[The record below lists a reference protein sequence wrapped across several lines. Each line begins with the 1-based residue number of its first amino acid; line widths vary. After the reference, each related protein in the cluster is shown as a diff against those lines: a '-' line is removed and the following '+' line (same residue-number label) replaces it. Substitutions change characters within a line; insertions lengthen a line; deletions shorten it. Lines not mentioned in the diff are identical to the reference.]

1 MILLQ
6 ICFYNFVLRFFNCE
20 ESEED
25 KLYME
30 TNILELKNVAIY
42 NHKYGIEIA
51 TK

>member
-6 ICFYNFVLRFFNCE
+6 ISFYKFVVRFFNYE

-30 TNILELKNVAIY
+30 TNILELKNVAIH
-42 NHKYGIEIA
+42 NHK
-51 TK
+51 